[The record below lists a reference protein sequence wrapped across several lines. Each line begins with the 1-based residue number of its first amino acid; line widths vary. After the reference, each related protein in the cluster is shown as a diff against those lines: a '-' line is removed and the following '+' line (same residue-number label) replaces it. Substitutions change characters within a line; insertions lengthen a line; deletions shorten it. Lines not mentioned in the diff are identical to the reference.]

1 MLKDN
6 STSYCKQKKAKQEKT
21 QAETTRVAPTQ
32 LGATRSP
39 AIKATETRKLFF
51 LHHIRKIPGDATGAH
66 LSILSLVF
74 QIVKNTVALTKLITT
89 NMI

>member
-1 MLKDN
+1 MY
-6 STSYCKQKKAKQEKT
+6 TKKKVKQEKT

-39 AIKATETRKLFF
+39 AIKATATRKLFF

-66 LSILSLVF
+66 LSILSQVF
-74 QIVKNTVALTKLITT
+74 SDCEKHSSAHKTY
-89 NMI
+89 